1 MHMRMHMEQK
11 QNSEDDG
18 VMLETFKVL
27 YFSEPDSPE
36 LLVILKE
43 MPKGYSLEKGNF
55 LFLLRSDRLP
65 GPGGASVRALS
76 HRPEECDDVAGLW
89 I

>member
-43 MPKGYSLEKGNF
+43 MPKGYSLEKEFHGIEAREMY
-55 LFLLRSDRLP
+55 LRLKGEHD
-65 GPGGASVRALS
+65 
-76 HRPEECDDVAGLW
+76 EC
-89 I
+89 